1 MTYDLRPTIK
11 VQEHAAAAVGITEI
25 VASLKEQIT
34 KKKRTDHLFR
44 DIPGNR
50 SATFKSTGG

>member
-11 VQEHAAAAVGITEI
+11 VQEHAATAVGITEI

-34 KKKRTDHLFR
+34 KKTH
-44 DIPGNR
+44 R
-50 SATFKSTGG
+50 SFVSRHTRE

>member
-34 KKKRTDHLFR
+34 KKKTHRPFVSRHTWE
-44 DIPGNR
+44 
-50 SATFKSTGG
+50 